1 MPLHRKI
8 QEMNWLHTYINKFRG
23 GKQVPPRAPYY
34 EVLWSAVG
42 AFLGIYAVYEIG
54 HFEQFH
60 AQDSLFLVGSFGASA
75 ILIYGVPKS
84 PYAQPRNLVL
94 GHTLSAAVGVA
105 CAILLGDFPA
115 ISTALAVSLALTVMH
130 LTNSIHPPGGATA
143 LIAVIGSEQIHQ
155 MYFWYVLSPIFTGA
169 VIMLLVGLLINN
181 LSPHRRYPEFW

>member
-1 MPLHRKI
+1 
-8 QEMNWLHTYINKFRG
+8 MNWLYTYLQKFRG
-23 GKQVPPRAPYY
+23 GKRVPPKAPYY
-34 EVLWSAVG
+34 EVLWSAIG
-42 AFLGIYAVYEIG
+42 AFLGIIAVYEIG

-60 AQDSLFLVGSFGASA
+60 IEDSLFLVGSFGASA

-94 GHTLSAAVGVA
+94 GHTLSAMVGVS
-105 CAILLGDFPA
+105 CALLLSESPA
-115 ISTALAVSLALTVMH
+115 IASALAVSLALTIMH

-155 MYFWYVLSPIFTGA
+155 MYFWYVLSPIFSGA
-169 VIMLLVGLLINN
+169 VVMLVVALLVNN